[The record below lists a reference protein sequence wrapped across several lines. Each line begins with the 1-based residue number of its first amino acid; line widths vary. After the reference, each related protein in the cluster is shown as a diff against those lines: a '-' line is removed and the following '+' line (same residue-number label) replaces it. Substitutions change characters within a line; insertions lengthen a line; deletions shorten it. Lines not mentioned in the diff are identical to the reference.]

1 MNWYLSVFKKYA
13 VFEGRARRKEY
24 WNFFLFNVLVYFVL
38 RMIEVRILGQQNPF
52 GVLSSLYSLVALL
65 PGIAVAVRRMHDTN
79 HNGWWL
85 LVPIVNIVFAV
96 SEGQRETNK
105 FGPNPKAGLREK
117 QSTFWSWFWMILG
130 ILYFFLPLL
139 ATFIFSLRA
148 ELGHLGFKAY
158 TNVFS
163 DPQFQLKFP
172 ASIMWA
178 LFTILA
184 AIMIFV
190 PTAYWVRLKVPE
202 FRPAVELITLLPFVV
217 PAIVYVFGLVR
228 TYSQPPLL
236 IVDSPALLVAGYTV
250 LSMPYMYRAIDTGLR
265 AIDVQTLTEAA
276 QSLGAGW
283 GTIMFKVIFPNI
295 RVSILSGAFLSFAI
309 VMGEYT
315 LAQYLAKPAFAP
327 YIALLIQNRAY
338 EPAAATIISFALI
351 WACMGIIQVI
361 GGGEQGQITG
371 GH

>member
-1 MNWYLSVFKKYA
+1 M
-13 VFEGRARRKEY
+13 RRT
-24 WNFFLFNVLVYFVL
+24 
-38 RMIEVRILGQQNPF
+38 
-52 GVLSSLYSLVALL
+52 GV
-65 PGIAVAVRRMHDTN
+65 I
-79 HNGWWL
+79 
-85 LVPIVNIVFAV
+85 
-96 SEGQRETNK
+96 
-105 FGPNPKAGLREK
+105 
-117 QSTFWSWFWMILG
+117 WSWFWMILG

-139 ATFIFSLRA
+139 ATFLFSLRA

-158 TNVFS
+158 ANVFS
-163 DPQFQLKFP
+163 DPVFQLKFP
-172 ASIMWA
+172 ASILWA
-178 LFTILA
+178 VLTILV
-184 AIMIFV
+184 AILLFV

-202 FRPAVELITLLPFVV
+202 FRAAVELITLLPFVV

-236 IVDSPALLVAGYTV
+236 IVDSPALLVAGYTA
-250 LSMPYMYRAIDTGLR
+250 LSMPYMYRSIDTGLR

-283 GTIMFKVIFPNI
+283 GTILFRVIFPNI

-327 YIALLIQNRAY
+327 YIALLIQNKAY
-338 EPAAATIISFALI
+338 EPAAATIISFILI

-361 GGGEQGQITG
+361 GGGEQAQITG